1 MTVPVINSNSSLVCG
16 RVVSRT
22 SVARAENVLSLQITP
37 NVVVGASDRAALDVE
52 PLVVSTSVPPFYLHY
67 PLKRTFIAST
77 NQKRLG
83 QFHHASVCRVSSDCA
98 GSVTAEGDATCQP

>member
-37 NVVVGASDRAALDVE
+37 NVVVGASDCAALDVE
-52 PLVVSTSVPPFYLHY
+52 PLVVSTSVPPFY
-67 PLKRTFIAST
+67 RVDE

>member
-67 PLKRTFIAST
+67 PLLLSRRRTRRDSANST
-77 NQKRLG
+77 TLL
-83 QFHHASVCRVSSDCA
+83 FAESPP
-98 GSVTAEGDATCQP
+98 TALAA